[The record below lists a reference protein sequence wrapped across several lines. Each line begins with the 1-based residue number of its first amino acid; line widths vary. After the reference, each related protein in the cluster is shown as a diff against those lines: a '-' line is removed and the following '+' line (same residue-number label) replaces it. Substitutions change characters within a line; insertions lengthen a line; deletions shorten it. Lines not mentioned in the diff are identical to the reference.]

1 MDEMDYYL
9 SRCIK
14 NWAATKKAPIGGR
27 VRLLDAAS
35 SPPVQRERQ
44 MVRLLTYFK
53 ALLLADREF
62 YPEREFYLGPF
73 TQSRAWSFHFAA
85 NWRWAI

>member
-1 MDEMDYYL
+1 MEEMDFYL

-14 NWAATKKAPIGGR
+14 NWAATKRAPIGGR
-27 VRLLDAAS
+27 ARLLEAAS
-35 SPPVQRERQ
+35 SPPVQRDRQ
-44 MVRLLTYFK
+44 IVRFITYVK
-53 ALLLADREF
+53 VLLLVDREI
-62 YPEREFYLGPF
+62 YPEQGSYLGPF